1 MHKCSDILKEL
12 RALEWAWGSEF
23 AAGQT
28 ASRAIAEIKAL
39 QKEIDELRSP
49 NRWVAV
55 VRKGSDPMLSGQY
68 PMCAEFRDGAWK
80 TLSDGTKLF
89 VCDSEAHDAST

>member
-12 RALEWAWGSEF
+12 RALEWAWGPQF

-55 VRKGSDPMLSGQY
+55 VQKSQESSRSGQY
-68 PMCAEFRDGAWK
+68 SKCATFRDGALD
-80 TLSDGTKLF
+80 TLPDGTKLY
-89 VCDSEAHDAST
+89 VCDSEVHDAST

>member
-1 MHKCSDILKEL
+1 MNKCDEVLKEL
-12 RALEWAWGSEF
+12 RALEWAWGPQF

-28 ASRAIAEIKAL
+28 ASRAIAEINAL

-55 VRKGSDPMLSGQY
+55 VRKSSDSMLSGQY
-68 PMCAEFRDGAWK
+68 PMCAEFRDGAWE
-80 TLSDGTKLF
+80 TLSDGTKLY
-89 VCDSEAHDAST
+89 VCDSEVHDANT